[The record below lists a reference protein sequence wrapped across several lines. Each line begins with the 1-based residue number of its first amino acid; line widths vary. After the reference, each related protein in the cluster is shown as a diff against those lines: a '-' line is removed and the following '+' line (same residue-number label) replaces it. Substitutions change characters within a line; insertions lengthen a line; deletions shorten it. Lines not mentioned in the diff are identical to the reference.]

1 MLDSVQTAVTPFQVS
16 SLPDLRMTGN
26 NIKTGFKCK
35 IVIDGK
41 VKNLTLYMTNTGK
54 SISLY
59 IKVKGKRKPLLNDYI
74 FRAYHLNDLLNPHQ
88 WYIESYI

>member
-1 MLDSVQTAVTPFQVS
+1 MFDSVQTEVIPFQVS
-16 SLPDLRMTGN
+16 TIPDLRMTGS

-35 IVIDGK
+35 IIIDGK
-41 VKNLTLYMTNTGK
+41 TKDLTLYMTNTGK

-59 IKVKGKRKPLLNDYI
+59 IKVKGKRKNILNDNI
-74 FRAYHLNDLLNPHQ
+74 FRPYHLNDLLNPNQ